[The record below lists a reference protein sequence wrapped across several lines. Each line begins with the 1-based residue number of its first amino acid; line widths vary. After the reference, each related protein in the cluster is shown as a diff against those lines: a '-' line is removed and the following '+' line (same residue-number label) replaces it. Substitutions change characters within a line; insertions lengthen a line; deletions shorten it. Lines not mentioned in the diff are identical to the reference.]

1 MVADEDLSVV
11 DLWSIASAATL
22 RCRCAWLT
30 PDAANARVVELEDA
44 IAAMKLRLHDA
55 ENDARSARYELSV
68 IREFVDAPP
77 VGSPVPSPD
86 ALTFWKCAKCEHV
99 LRHNEPAALPAWN
112 YCPWCGTHLIKP
124 PTE

>member
-1 MVADEDLSVV
+1 MVADEALSVV

-22 RCRCAWLT
+22 RCRFAWLT

-77 VGSPVPSPD
+77 VGSPVPSP
-86 ALTFWKCAKCEHV
+86 AERV
-99 LRHNEPAALPAWN
+99 
-112 YCPWCGTHLIKP
+112 P
-124 PTE
+124 PIGPLLE